1 MTRRH
6 ALALLLMAGISLP
19 LFAQTPEETLEK
31 LGIELTVPDAP
42 VASFV
47 HAVTAGNL
55 VFLSGHGPAIPGGG
69 YIAGKVGGDLTLE
82 EGQLAARYTAISL
95 LSSLKQEIGDLS
107 RVKRIVRVFGMVN
120 TADGFNN
127 TPAVINGCSD
137 LLIEVFGDKGRHAR
151 AAVGMAELPFDIA
164 VEIEMVVELTDP
176 E

>member
-1 MTRRH
+1 MTLRTTLFLILV
-6 ALALLLMAGISLP
+6 AAVSP
-19 LFAQTPEETLEK
+19 LSAQTPEDALDE
-31 LGIELTVPDAP
+31 LGIELTTPDTP

-69 YIAGKVGGDLTLE
+69 YMVGKVGGDLTVE
-82 EGQLAARYTAISL
+82 EGQLAARYTAIAL

-137 LLIEVFGDKGRHAR
+137 LLIEVFGEKGRHAR

-164 VEIEMVVELTDP
+164 VEIDMIVELY
-176 E
+176 ESE

>member
-1 MTRRH
+1 MK
-6 ALALLLMAGISLP
+6 LATILFAAFAMMP
-19 LFAQTPEETLEK
+19 LWAQTPEEKLAD
-31 LGIELTVPDAP
+31 LGIELEAPDAP

-55 VFLSGHGPAIPGGG
+55 VFLSGHGPAKPDGG
-69 YIAGKVGGDLTLE
+69 YITGKVGGDGLSIE
-82 EGQLAARYTAISL
+82 EGQLAARYTAIAL
-95 LSSLKQEIGDLS
+95 LSSLKQEVGDLS

-137 LLIEVFGDKGRHAR
+137 LLIEVFGESGRHAR

-164 VEIEMVVELTDP
+164 VEIEMVVELKD